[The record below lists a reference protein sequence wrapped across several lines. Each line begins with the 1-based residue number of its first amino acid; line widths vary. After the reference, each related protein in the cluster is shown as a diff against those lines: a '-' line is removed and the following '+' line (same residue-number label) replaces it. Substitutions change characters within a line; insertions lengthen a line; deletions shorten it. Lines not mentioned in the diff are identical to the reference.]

1 METSMNKS
9 TATSAS
15 LNDLIEVLND
25 GVKFYDDAATTTKIN
40 LYQGLFQRMAD
51 GKRRIA
57 SALKSQVKLHGDT
70 PADSG
75 TIAGSLRKTYTDI
88 AAKFSNQ
95 PEAKFVEQLE
105 QSEDRILH
113 AFEDAFSAS
122 QTAEVR
128 EIAQT
133 YLPELRRMHDEMR
146 NLKQQLK
153 SAA

>member
-1 METSMNKS
+1 MNKT
-9 TATSAS
+9 TATSAN

-25 GVKFYDDAATTTKIN
+25 GVKFYDDAAMTTKN
-40 LYQGLFQRMAD
+40 NTYKGLFQRMAD

-57 SALKSQVKLHGDT
+57 SALSSQVKLHGDT
-70 PADSG
+70 PTDSG
-75 TIAGSLRKTYTDI
+75 TVAGGLRKTYTDI
-88 AAKFSNQ
+88 AAKFSSQ
-95 PEAKFVEQLE
+95 PETKFVDQLE

-113 AFEDAFSAS
+113 AFEDAFSVS
-122 QTAEVR
+122 KQPEVR
-128 EIAQT
+128 EIAQN

>member
-1 METSMNKS
+1 MNKS

-25 GVKFYDDAATTTKIN
+25 GVKFYDDAAMTTKN
-40 LYQGLFQRMAD
+40 NSYKGLFQRMAD

-57 SALKSQVKLHGDT
+57 SALKSQVQLHGDK

-75 TIAGSLRKTYTDI
+75 TIAGSLRKAYTDI
-88 AAKFSNQ
+88 AAKLSSQ
-95 PEAKFVEQLE
+95 PETKFVEQLE

-113 AFEDAFSAS
+113 AFEDTFSS
-122 QTAEVR
+122 TQQPEVR
-128 EIAQT
+128 EIAQN